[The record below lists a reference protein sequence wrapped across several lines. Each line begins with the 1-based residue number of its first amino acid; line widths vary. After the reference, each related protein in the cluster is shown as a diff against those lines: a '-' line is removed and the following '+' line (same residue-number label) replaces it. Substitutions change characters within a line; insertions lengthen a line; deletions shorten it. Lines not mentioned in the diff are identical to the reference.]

1 MNCCDSSI
9 NLSLCFKSL
18 SMKIIRFLLSFCSFC
33 FSELLY
39 VQCSRYTANQI
50 ITASIN
56 ISTISESHSIKISTL
71 HWIILVFILFNSK
84 MIRRWEN
91 HLNLVPENY
100 LKRFTNYTILLS
112 IGQAVVDWL
121 TLILVSSLVCNLRD
135 YFWGIT
141 QLRYAN
147 LGYKE
152 KKSRFKK

>member
-1 MNCCDSSI
+1 
-9 NLSLCFKSL
+9 
-18 SMKIIRFLLSFCSFC
+18 
-33 FSELLY
+33 
-39 VQCSRYTANQI
+39 
-50 ITASIN
+50 
-56 ISTISESHSIKISTL
+56 
-71 HWIILVFILFNSK
+71 